1 VTPMKLRVPNR
12 PATLVSVALF
22 LLVGTTGALA
32 VAAGSSAEGQL
43 SCGDTITTDTT
54 LDRDLRGCPNT
65 GIVIGADGV
74 TLDLNGHTVDGDGRP
89 AECRRGQVCD
99 LGVFN
104 EGHDG
109 VTVRDG
115 SVRGFFTGV
124 LVGGA
129 RHNRIVNVSSSGN
142 AYFGFVIADSARSE
156 IVGSSGS
163 GNPAP
168 EGDGIGVF
176 FSRRVRIVRNTFRR
190 NALGMHVDN
199 STGLLIERNRF
210 AGNTD
215 FGILIE
221 ADRNVVRGNRTA
233 RNGTGVAVAP
243 GSRNVIAGNR
253 SIRDWEGITVEK
265 GRGNLVAGNVIA
277 AARRSGIRLGIVK
290 PAIGGVGTVVRRNV
304 VRGSGRNGFEI
315 NPRDRGS
322 RLSGNMALGAGDD
335 GIDVNSHSSTLTNNR
350 ANGNADLGIE
360 ATRGVVDGGG
370 NSARG
375 NRDAR
380 QCMHIRCR

>member
-1 VTPMKLRVPNR
+1 
-12 PATLVSVALF
+12 
-22 LLVGTTGALA
+22 
-32 VAAGSSAEGQL
+32 
-43 SCGDTITTDTT
+43 
-54 LDRDLRGCPNT
+54 
-65 GIVIGADGV
+65 
-74 TLDLNGHTVDGDGRP
+74 
-89 AECRRGQVCD
+89 
-99 LGVFN
+99 
-104 EGHDG
+104 
-109 VTVRDG
+109 
-115 SVRGFFTGV
+115 VRGFFTGV

-380 QCMHIRCR
+380 QCTHIRCR